1 MAGAMTESEPVAAAE
16 KAHRLHRSSLL
27 FRLFPLLKAFLVPA
41 LLVFFVSSSG
51 RWQLWLPI
59 VILPAFLIEWYRLRT
74 LRYRLTAEELVITT
88 GRWFRGERHI
98 PYTRIQNIDLVQGP
112 LHRLFDVG
120 EVRLETA
127 SGSGAEATLVVL
139 SRSAERDLRDAVARG
154 RHAAGV
160 ATGGVAATG
169 NLEDM
174 GKVGAAGIAEMAA
187 MSGADG
193 MIKADGVIGALE
205 APAVPAPPPLLALN
219 FGELARIAVDP
230 GRSLIPLG
238 VLFGLAWEFDLFDR
252 FHVRQRIGDWVD
264 SGGFGYG
271 WLDGLL
277 VAIAAFVALTIFSLI
292 GTTLMFHSFELR
304 LVDDQF
310 RIRRGLLT
318 KVRATVPRRRIQ
330 LVSVHESLIHRW
342 MKRVRVRVGTAGK
355 AGAEGESKQEES
367 WLAPLVPRHELP
379 GLLRRIEPRLA
390 GDDPQWRAFP
400 RAALHRAR
408 RQAIRIGLILAAI
421 LVLAWHYIDELP
433 DSSLW
438 LTPLPMVLLWSKAG
452 HSHRHRAFALDGQR
466 LAFRDGWLT
475 RRTSYLMMEKVQS
488 VDISHSFF
496 DRRWRQAHLDV
507 DTAGGGSTGHYLSLQ
522 RLGIDL
528 AEALQDEIVQRAENA
543 RFRWS

>member
-1 MAGAMTESEPVAAAE
+1 MAGAMTESEPQPLADPAADPPDE
-16 KAHRLHRSSLL
+16 PAHRLHRSSLL
-27 FRLFPLLKAFLVPA
+27 FRLFPLLKSFLVPA
-41 LLVFFVSSSG
+41 LLVYFVSSSG

-139 SRSAERDLRDAVARG
+139 SRSAERDLRVAVARG

-160 ATGGVAATG
+160 AVSKLQAAPT
-169 NLEDM
+169 
-174 GKVGAAGIAEMAA
+174 
-187 MSGADG
+187 
-193 MIKADGVIGALE
+193 
-205 APAVPAPPPLLALN
+205 APVEPRSRVLALN

-230 GRSLIPLG
+230 GRSMIPLG

-252 FHVRQRIGDWVD
+252 FDVRQRIGDWVD
-264 SGGFGYG
+264 AGGFGYG

-277 VAIAAFVALTIFSLI
+277 VAFAVFFALTLFSLI
-292 GTTLMFHSFELR
+292 GTSLMFSGFELR

-318 KVRATVPRRRIQ
+318 KVRATLPRRRIQ

-342 MKRVRVRVGTAGK
+342 MGRVRVRVGTAGK
-355 AGAEGESKQEES
+355 GGMEGETKQEES
-367 WLAPLVPRHELP
+367 WLAPLMPQAELD
-379 GLLRRIEPRLA
+379 GLLRQIDPRLA
-390 GDDPQWRAFP
+390 AEAPQWRAFP

-408 RQAIRIGLILAAI
+408 RKSIRIGVVLAAV
-421 LVLAWHYIDELP
+421 LVLVWRYSDALP
-433 DSSLW
+433 ASSLW
-438 LTPLPMVLLWSKAG
+438 LAPLPLILLWWKAG
-452 HSHRHRAFALDGQR
+452 FSHRHRAFALDGPR
-466 LAFRDGWLT
+466 LALRDGWLT
-475 RRTSYLMMEKVQS
+475 RRTSFLLMEKVQS
-488 VDISHSFF
+488 VDLNHSFF
-496 DRRWRQAHLDV
+496 DRRWRQANLHV
-507 DTAGGGSTGHYLSLQ
+507 DTAGGGSTGHRFALRQLAF
-522 RLGIDL
+522 DL
-528 AEALQDEIVQRAENA
+528 AEALQAEIVQRAELA

>member
-1 MAGAMTESEPVAAAE
+1 MAGAMTESEPVEAAE

-160 ATGGVAATG
+160 ANSGVAVTG
-169 NLEDM
+169 KMEDM
-174 GKVGAAGIAEMAA
+174 DEMGAAGIAGSAA
-187 MSGADG
+187 MVEVDG
-193 MIKADGVIGALE
+193 MTGALE
-205 APAVPAPPPLLALN
+205 APAVPAPAPPPLLALN

-355 AGAEGESKQEES
+355 GGVEGENKQEES
-367 WLAPLVPRHELP
+367 WLAPLVPKRELP
-379 GLLRRIEPRLA
+379 DLLRHIEPRLA
-390 GDDPQWRAFP
+390 GEAPQWRAFP

-408 RQAIRIGLILAAI
+408 RQAVRIGVILAA
-421 LVLAWHYIDELP
+421 VLALVWRYTDELP
-433 DSSLW
+433 DASLW
-438 LTPLPMVLLWSKAG
+438 LTPAPLVLLWWKAG
-452 HSHRHRAFALDGQR
+452 FSHRHRAFALDGPR
-466 LAFRDGWLT
+466 IALRDGWLT
-475 RRTSYLMMEKVQS
+475 RRTSFMLMEKVQS
-488 VDISHSFF
+488 VDLNHSFF
-496 DRRWRQAHLDV
+496 DRRWRQASLHV
-507 DTAGGGSTGHYLSLQ
+507 DSAGGGSTGHQFSLQ
-522 RLGIDL
+522 RLGFDL
-528 AEALQDEIVQRAENA
+528 AEALQDEIVQRAENS

>member
-1 MAGAMTESEPVAAAE
+1 MAGAMTESDPTAAAE

-139 SRSAERDLRDAVARG
+139 SRSAERDLRAAVARG

-160 ATGGVAATG
+160 ATGGVATGGVTTDGVTTDGAATDGIAATG
-169 NLEDM
+169 TLEDSAEM
-174 GKVGAAGIAEMAA
+174 EATGAAAIA
-187 MSGADG
+187 G
-193 MIKADGVIGALE
+193 
-205 APAVPAPPPLLALN
+205 APAPPLLALN

-252 FHVRQRIGDWVD
+252 FDVRQRIGDWVD
-264 SGGFGYG
+264 AGGFGYG

-277 VAIAAFVALTIFSLI
+277 VAFAAFLALTIFSLI

-304 LVDDQF
+304 LIDDQF
-310 RIRRGLLT
+310 RIRRGLFT

-330 LVSVHESLIHRW
+330 LVSVHESLLHRW

-355 AGAEGESKQEES
+355 AGVEGENKQEES
-367 WLAPLVPRHELP
+367 WLAPLVPKHELP
-379 GLLRRIEPRLA
+379 ALLRHIEPRLA
-390 GDDPQWRAFP
+390 GEAPQWRAFP

-408 RQAIRIGLILAAI
+408 RQALRIGVILAAI
-421 LVLAWHYIDELP
+421 LVLAWYYTDELP

-438 LTPLPMVLLWSKAG
+438 LTPLPIALLWSKAG
-452 HSHRHRAFALDGQR
+452 YSHRHRAFALDGQR

-475 RRTSYLMMEKVQS
+475 RRTSFLMMEKVQS
-488 VDISHSFF
+488 VDISHGFF

-528 AEALQDEIVQRAENA
+528 AEALQDEIVQRAESA

>member
-1 MAGAMTESEPVAAAE
+1 MAGAMTESDHLPPTEATADSSPERATE
-16 KAHRLHRSSLL
+16 IAHRLHRSSLL

-88 GRWFRGERHI
+88 GRLIRGERHI

-120 EVRLETA
+120 EVRIETA

-139 SRSAERDLRDAVARG
+139 SRSAERALRRAVAQG
-154 RHAAGV
+154 RYAAGV
-160 ATGGVAATG
+160 ASTQVDPCEEQNAEQNADETRQAAS
-169 NLEDM
+169 L
-174 GKVGAAGIAEMAA
+174 
-187 MSGADG
+187 ADS
-193 MIKADGVIGALE
+193 
-205 APAVPAPPPLLALN
+205 PTPLLALD

-252 FHVRQRIGDWVD
+252 FDVRQRIGDWVD
-264 SGGFGYG
+264 AGGFGHG
-271 WLDGLL
+271 WLDGIL
-277 VAIAAFVALTIFSLI
+277 VACAAFLALTIFSLI
-292 GTTLMFHSFELR
+292 GTTLMFHGFELR

-330 LVSVHESLIHRW
+330 LVSVHESLIHLW
-342 MKRVRVRVGTAGK
+342 MGRVRVRVGTAGK
-355 AGAEGESKQEES
+355 GGQEGENKQEES
-367 WLAPLVPRHELP
+367 WLAPLVPKRAVPEL
-379 GLLRRIEPRLA
+379 LTKIEPRLA
-390 GDDPQWRAFP
+390 GAAPEWRAFP

-408 RQAIRIGLILAAI
+408 RQAFRVGVVLAVI
-421 LVLAWHYIDELP
+421 LVFAWSQIDELP
-433 DSSLW
+433 DLALW
-438 LTPLPMVLLWSKAG
+438 FAPAPYLLLWWNAG
-452 HSHRHRAFALDGQR
+452 FAHRHRAFALDGPR
-466 LAFRDGWLT
+466 LALRDGWLT
-475 RRTSYLMMEKVQS
+475 RRTSFLLMEKVQS
-488 VDISHSFF
+488 VDVYHGYF
-496 DRRWRQAHLDV
+496 DRRWRQASLYV
-507 DTAGGGSTGHYLSLQ
+507 DTAGGSSTGHDFELKRLQ
-522 RLGIDL
+522 FDL
-528 AEALQDEIVQRAENA
+528 AEALQVEIVQRAEQA